1 LDRAEIEIL
10 QRYKGHDLAK
20 QVLMFCN
27 DEIAKAVGHDLK
39 SLQQQR
45 WSADYDMKD
54 KTIGSERTA
63 IACVKQATEAIEN
76 LDTADFD
83 ALKQHLKQ
91 WVQAHPG
98 NGLKNK
104 T

>member
-1 LDRAEIEIL
+1 
-10 QRYKGHDLAK
+10 
-20 QVLMFCN
+20 MFCN
-27 DEIAKAVGHDLK
+27 DETAKTVGDDLR
-39 SLQQQR
+39 SLQKQR

-54 KTIGSERTA
+54 KIIGSERTA
-63 IACVKQATEAIEN
+63 IACVKQATGAIEN

-83 ALKQHLKQ
+83 ALKHHLKQ
-91 WVQAHPG
+91 WVQDHPG